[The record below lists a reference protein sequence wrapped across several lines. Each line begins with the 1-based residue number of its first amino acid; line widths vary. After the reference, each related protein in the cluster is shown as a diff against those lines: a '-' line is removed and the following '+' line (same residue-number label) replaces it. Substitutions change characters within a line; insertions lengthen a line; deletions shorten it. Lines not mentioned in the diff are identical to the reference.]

1 MRRWLRRTQCRDGA
15 LPISRC
21 PGRANAASG
30 DAAGRVFTRPIL
42 MTRKFIIVLAITS
55 LFTALVV
62 GFSWFYLSQLLR
74 QRLVWADETA
84 SQITNSLEY
93 AASKAVPDLTSTR
106 VDTNNP
112 KAMRA
117 AITNYL
123 QTDPNLNDQLEAL
136 VGNSR
141 IIYDAAITDP
151 NGVAILDTNPALNAK
166 PVPQRPSL
174 AVLRDAGFRRQ
185 LRLLYSPGTV
195 YDVSIGLQLDGH
207 EFGGVRVGVS
217 TVFLRNELT
226 PKLQQAA
233 FFSVVA
239 IFCSLVLA
247 AVVSNFALGPL
258 KAISRNLD
266 SASAGDLLPDEET
279 SAGDEVGL
287 VSLKIA
293 HLGRQI
299 RDTNEIFSAL
309 KDNVEQVMTKLQDG
323 LMLFT
328 RDSRVVLVS
337 ASAEKFLG
345 RPRREILGRTVED
358 IFSDGTVL
366 GAVVLPAFQKQ
377 RPLAQY
383 EFEAVDGRRVQVSLD
398 FIQEKGTP
406 IGALLTMRD
415 AESVRRIEDE
425 IEISRRLSASG
436 RLTRGVAHEVKNPIN
451 AIVLHLQL
459 LQNKLQQDDP
469 ETRRHMDIIGN
480 EIHRLDRVVQI
491 LVDFTR
497 PRDLRLEDV
506 DLRKILEDVS
516 MLAAP
521 DAARRAVHIVLEL
534 PNQELLNPELLSPE
548 LLSPELSN
556 PELPNPDL
564 PNDDHALIVRVDS
577 DLMKQAIL
585 NLVLN
590 GVQSMKEGTLTLTA
604 RRDDEMIL
612 AEVRDQGCGIPPEAQ
627 EKIFELYYTTKGDEG
642 GSGIG
647 LAQTYQIMQWHYGSV
662 EFDSI
667 VGAGTTFRL
676 RLPAAAA
683 KPDRR
688 ADAELTA

>member
-1 MRRWLRRTQCRDGA
+1 M
-15 LPISRC
+15 S
-21 PGRANAASG
+21 
-30 DAAGRVFTRPIL
+30 
-42 MTRKFIIVLAITS
+42 RKFIIVFAITT

-62 GFSWFYLSQLLR
+62 GFSWLYLSQLLR
-74 QRLVWADETA
+74 QRLLWADETA
-84 SQITNSLEY
+84 SQLNSSLEY
-93 AASKAVPDLTSTR
+93 SASKAVPDLTSTR
-106 VDTNNP
+106 INTSNP
-112 KAMRA
+112 KAMRTA
-117 AITNYL
+117 VTKYV
-123 QTDPNLNDQLEAL
+123 QTDVGLNDQLEAL

-141 IIYDAAITDP
+141 IVYDAAVVDP
-151 NGVAILDTNPALNAK
+151 SGVAILDTNPAMNGK
-166 PVPQRPSL
+166 PVPIRPRL
-174 AVLRDAGFRRQ
+174 ADLRDASFRRQ
-185 LRLLYSPGTV
+185 LRLLYGPATV
-195 YDVSIGLQLDGH
+195 YDASIGLELDKQI
-207 EFGGVRVGVS
+207 FGSVHVGVS
-217 TVFLRNELT
+217 TVFLSNELT
-226 PKLQQAA
+226 PRLQQAA
-233 FFSVVA
+233 FFCVVA
-239 IFCSLVLA
+239 IFCSLVLG
-247 AVVSNFALGPL
+247 AVVSNVALGPL
-258 KAISRNLD
+258 KVISRNLD
-266 SASAGDLLPDEET
+266 SASAGDLLPAEQSGSE
-279 SAGDEVGL
+279 DEVGL

-299 RDTNEIFSAL
+299 HDTNQIFSAL

-345 RPRREILGRTVED
+345 RPRREILGRTAQE

-366 GAVVLPAFQKQ
+366 GAVVLPAFQKH
-377 RPLAQY
+377 RPLVQY
-383 EFEAVDGRRVQVSLD
+383 EFDAVDGRRVQVSLD
-398 FIQEKGTP
+398 FIQEKGTS

-415 AESVRRIEDE
+415 AESVRRIENE

-469 ETRRHMDIIGN
+469 ETRRHMDVIGS

-497 PRDLRLEDV
+497 PRDLRLEEA
-506 DLRKILEDVS
+506 DLRDILENVAE
-516 MLAAP
+516 LAAP
-521 DAARRAVHIVLEL
+521 DVARHGIRLVQEF
-534 PNQELLNPELLSPE
+534 PNKE
-548 LLSPELSN
+548 
-556 PELPNPDL
+556 D
-564 PNDDHALIVRVDS
+564 ALIVRVDS

-590 GVQSMKEGTLTLTA
+590 GVQAMADGGTLTLKA
-604 RRDDEMIL
+604 CREGDMIL
-612 AEVRDQGCGIPPEAQ
+612 AEVLDQGCGIPPEAQ
-627 EKIFELYYTTKGDEG
+627 EKIFELYFTTKGDKG

-676 RLPAAAA
+676 RLPSAEA
-683 KPDRR
+683 KPERR
-688 ADAELTA
+688 ANEEITA

>member
-1 MRRWLRRTQCRDGA
+1 
-15 LPISRC
+15 
-21 PGRANAASG
+21 
-30 DAAGRVFTRPIL
+30 
-42 MTRKFIIVLAITS
+42 MTRKFIIVFVITT
-55 LFTALVV
+55 LFTTLVV
-62 GFSWFYLSQLLR
+62 GFSWVYLSQLLR
-74 QRLVWADETA
+74 QRLLWADETA
-84 SQITNSLEY
+84 SQLTNQLEY

-112 KAMRA
+112 KALRA

-123 QTDPNLNDQLEAL
+123 HADTNLNDMLESV

-141 IIYDAAITDP
+141 IIYDAAIIDP
-151 NGVAILDTNPALNAK
+151 SGVAILDTNPALNGK
-166 PVPQRPSL
+166 PVPERPRL
-174 AVLRDAGFRRQ
+174 TALRDAGFRRQ
-185 LRLLYSPGTV
+185 LRMLYGPATV
-195 YDVSIGLQLDGH
+195 YDVSIGLELDGQA
-207 EFGGVRVGVS
+207 FGSVHVGVS

-239 IFCSLVLA
+239 IFCSLVLS
-247 AVVSNFALGPL
+247 AVVSNVALGPL
-258 KAISRNLD
+258 KAIARNLD
-266 SASAGDLLPDEET
+266 TASAGDLLPDEDT

-299 RDTNEIFSAL
+299 RDTNQIFSAL

-345 RPRREILGRTVED
+345 RPRREILGRTAEE

-377 RPLAQY
+377 RQLVQY
-383 EFEAVDGRRVQVSLD
+383 EFDAADGHRVQVSLD

-436 RLTRGVAHEVKNPIN
+436 RMTRGVAHEVKNPIN

-469 ETRRHMDIIGN
+469 DTRRHMDIIGN

-506 DLRKILEDVS
+506 DLRDILESVS
-516 MLAAP
+516 VLAAP
-521 DAARRAVHIVLEL
+521 DASRHRVRVLLEL
-534 PNQELLNPELLSPE
+534 SK
-548 LLSPELSN
+548 
-556 PELPNPDL
+556 
-564 PNDDHALIVRVDS
+564 DDDVLMVRVDS

-590 GVQSMKEGTLTLTA
+590 GVQSMTAGGTLTLKA

-612 AEVRDQGCGIPPEAQ
+612 AEVQDQGCGIPPEAQ
-627 EKIFELYYTTKGDEG
+627 EKIFELYFTTKGDKG

-676 RLPAAAA
+676 RLPAVVA
-683 KPDRR
+683 KPNHQ
-688 ADAELTA
+688 AEMTV

>member
-1 MRRWLRRTQCRDGA
+1 
-15 LPISRC
+15 
-21 PGRANAASG
+21 
-30 DAAGRVFTRPIL
+30 
-42 MTRKFIIVLAITS
+42 MTRKFIIVFVITT
-55 LFTALVV
+55 LFTTLVV
-62 GFSWFYLSQLLR
+62 GFSWVYLSQLLR
-74 QRLVWADETA
+74 QRLLWADETA
-84 SQITNSLEY
+84 SQLTNQLEY

-112 KAMRA
+112 KALRA

-123 QTDPNLNDQLEAL
+123 HADTNLNDMLESV

-141 IIYDAAITDP
+141 IIYDAAIIDP
-151 NGVAILDTNPALNAK
+151 SGVAILDTNPALNGK
-166 PVPQRPSL
+166 PVPERPRL
-174 AVLRDAGFRRQ
+174 TALRDAGFRRQ
-185 LRLLYSPGTV
+185 LRMLYGPATV
-195 YDVSIGLQLDGH
+195 YDVSIGLELDGQA
-207 EFGGVRVGVS
+207 FGRLPVGVS
-217 TVFLRNELT
+217 TVFLRNELK

-239 IFCSLVLA
+239 IFCSLVLS
-247 AVVSNFALGPL
+247 AVVSNVALGPL
-258 KAISRNLD
+258 KAIARNLD
-266 SASAGDLLPDEET
+266 TASAGDLLPDEDT

-299 RDTNEIFSAL
+299 RDTNQIFSAL

-345 RPRREILGRTVED
+345 RPRREILGRSAEE

-377 RPLAQY
+377 RQLVQY
-383 EFEAVDGRRVQVSLD
+383 EFDAADGHRVQVSLD

-436 RLTRGVAHEVKNPIN
+436 RMTRGVAHEVKNPIN

-469 ETRRHMDIIGN
+469 DTRRHMDIIGN

-506 DLRKILEDVS
+506 DLRDILESVS
-516 MLAAP
+516 VLAAP
-521 DAARRAVHIVLEL
+521 DAARHRVRVVLEL
-534 PNQELLNPELLSPE
+534 SK
-548 LLSPELSN
+548 
-556 PELPNPDL
+556 
-564 PNDDHALIVRVDS
+564 DDDVLMVRVDS

-590 GVQSMKEGTLTLTA
+590 GVQSMTAGGTLTLKA

-612 AEVRDQGCGIPPEAQ
+612 AEVQDQGCGIPPEAQ
-627 EKIFELYYTTKGDEG
+627 EKIFELYFTTKGDKG

-676 RLPAAAA
+676 RLPAVVA
-683 KPDRR
+683 KPKHQ
-688 ADAELTA
+688 AQMTV

>member
-1 MRRWLRRTQCRDGA
+1 
-15 LPISRC
+15 
-21 PGRANAASG
+21 
-30 DAAGRVFTRPIL
+30 
-42 MTRKFIIVLAITS
+42 MTRKFIIVFAITT

-62 GFSWFYLSQLLR
+62 GFSWIYLSQLLR
-74 QRLVWADETA
+74 QRLLWADETA
-84 SQITNSLEY
+84 SQLTHQLEY
-93 AASKAVPDLTSTR
+93 AASKAVPDLTSTK

-112 KAMRA
+112 KAMRI
-117 AITNYL
+117 AISSYL
-123 QTDPNLNDQLEAL
+123 QTDPNLNDMLESV

-141 IIYDAAITDP
+141 IIYDAAILDS
-151 NGVAILDTNPALNAK
+151 NGMAILDTNPALNGK
-166 PVPQRPSL
+166 PLPQHPLFSQ
-174 AVLRDAGFRRQ
+174 LRDADFRHQ
-185 LRLLYSPGTV
+185 LRMIYGPSGV
-195 YDVSIGLQLDGH
+195 YDDSIVLELDGQA
-207 EFGGVRVGVS
+207 FGSVRVGVS

-233 FFSVVA
+233 FFSLLT

-266 SASAGDLLPDEET
+266 TASAGDPLPDEET
-279 SAGDEVGL
+279 SRDDEVGL

-323 LMLFT
+323 IMLFT

-345 RPRREILGRTVED
+345 RPRREILGHTAAE

-377 RPLAQY
+377 RPLVLY
-383 EFEAVDGRRVQVSLD
+383 EFDAADGRRVQVSLD
-398 FIQEKGTP
+398 FIQEKGTQ

-459 LQNKLQQDDP
+459 LQNKLQQEDP

-497 PRDLRLEDV
+497 PRDLRLEEV
-506 DLRKILEDVS
+506 DLRKILESVS
-516 MLAAP
+516 VLAAP
-521 DAARRAVHIVLEL
+521 DAARHGVRVFVEPPNRESAAGGDDVLM
-534 PNQELLNPELLSPE
+534 
-548 LLSPELSN
+548 
-556 PELPNPDL
+556 
-564 PNDDHALIVRVDS
+564 VRVDS

-585 NLVLN
+585 NLVIN
-590 GVQSMKEGTLTLTA
+590 GVQSMTTGGTLTLKA
-604 RRDDEMIL
+604 RRENEMVV
-612 AEVRDQGCGIPPEAQ
+612 AEVLDQGCGIPPEAQ
-627 EKIFELYYTTKGDEG
+627 EKIFELYYTTKSDKG

-676 RLPAAAA
+676 RLPAAIT
-683 KPDRR
+683 KPERR
-688 ADAELTA
+688 LDEEMSA

>member
-1 MRRWLRRTQCRDGA
+1 
-15 LPISRC
+15 
-21 PGRANAASG
+21 
-30 DAAGRVFTRPIL
+30 
-42 MTRKFIIVLAITS
+42 MTRKFIIVFVITT

-62 GFSWFYLSQLLR
+62 GFSWIYLSQLLR
-74 QRLVWADETA
+74 QRLLWADETA
-84 SQITNSLEY
+84 SQLTNQLEY

-112 KAMRA
+112 KALRA
-117 AITNYL
+117 AITNFL
-123 QTDPNLNDQLEAL
+123 RADTNLNDMLEAV

-141 IIYDAAITDP
+141 IIYDAAIIDP
-151 NGVAILDTNPALNAK
+151 NGVAILDTNPALNGK
-166 PVPQRPSL
+166 PVPERPRLSM
-174 AVLRDAGFRRQ
+174 LRDAGFRRQ
-185 LRLLYSPGTV
+185 LRMLYGPATV
-195 YDVSIGLQLDGH
+195 YDVSIGLELDGQ
-207 EFGGVRVGVS
+207 EFGSVRVGVS

-247 AVVSNFALGPL
+247 AVVSNVALGPL
-258 KAISRNLD
+258 KAIARNLD
-266 SASAGDLLPDEET
+266 TASAGDLLPDEET

-299 RDTNEIFSAL
+299 RDTNQIFSAL

-328 RDSRVVLVS
+328 RDSQVVLVS

-345 RPRREILGRTVED
+345 RPRREILGRTAEE

-366 GAVVLPAFQKQ
+366 GAVVLPAFQQQ
-377 RPLAQY
+377 RQLVQY
-383 EFEAVDGRRVQVSLD
+383 EFDAADGRRVQVSLD
-398 FIQEKGTP
+398 FIQEKGTS

-436 RLTRGVAHEVKNPIN
+436 RMTRGVAHEVKNPIN

-469 ETRRHMDIIGN
+469 DTSRHMDIIGN

-506 DLRKILEDVS
+506 DFRSLLESVS
-516 MLAAP
+516 VLAAP
-521 DAARRAVHIVLEL
+521 DASRHGVRVVLEL
-534 PNQELLNPELLSPE
+534 PNHEA
-548 LLSPELSN
+548 
-556 PELPNPDL
+556 PNKKA
-564 PNDDHALIVRVDS
+564 PNEDDALMVRVDS

-590 GVQSMKEGTLTLTA
+590 GVQSMTAGGTLTLKA

-612 AEVRDQGCGIPPEAQ
+612 AEVQDQGCGIPPDAQ
-627 EKIFELYYTTKGDEG
+627 EKIFELYFTTKGDKG

-676 RLPAAAA
+676 RLPAVVV
-683 KPDRR
+683 KPDRH
-688 ADAELTA
+688 AEMTA

>member
-1 MRRWLRRTQCRDGA
+1 
-15 LPISRC
+15 
-21 PGRANAASG
+21 
-30 DAAGRVFTRPIL
+30 
-42 MTRKFIIVLAITS
+42 MTRKFIIVFAITT
-55 LFTALVV
+55 LFTALVA
-62 GFSWFYLSQLLR
+62 GFSWFYLSQLLH

-84 SQITNSLEY
+84 SQLTNQLEL

-112 KAMRA
+112 KAMRT
-117 AITNYL
+117 AISTYL
-123 QTDPNLNDQLEAL
+123 QNDTNLNNMLES
-136 VGNSR
+136 VWGNSR
-141 IIYDAAITDP
+141 IIFDAAIVDP
-151 NGVAILDTNPALNAK
+151 NGVAILDTNPARNGN
-166 PVPQRPSL
+166 PVPERPSL

-185 LRLLYSPGTV
+185 LRLLYGPGKV
-195 YDVSIGLQLDGH
+195 YDVSIGLELDGQA
-207 EFGGVRVGVS
+207 FGGVRVGVS

-233 FFSVVA
+233 FFSVVS
-239 IFCSLVLA
+239 IFCSLVLG
-247 AVVSNFALGPL
+247 AVVSNVALGPL
-258 KAISRNLD
+258 KTIARNLD
-266 SASAGDLLPDEET
+266 SASAGDVLPDEET

-328 RDSRVVLVS
+328 RDTRVVLVS

-345 RPRREILGRTVED
+345 RPRREILGRTAEE

-377 RPLAQY
+377 RPLVQY
-383 EFEAVDGRRVQVSLD
+383 EFEAADGRRVQVSLD

-469 ETRRHMDIIGN
+469 DTRRHMDIIGS

-497 PRDLRLEDV
+497 PRDLRLEEV
-506 DLRKILEDVS
+506 DLRKLLEDVS
-516 MLAAP
+516 VLAAP
-521 DAARRAVHIVLEL
+521 DAARHGVHIA
-534 PNQELLNPELLSPE
+534 QEV
-548 LLSPELSN
+548 
-556 PELPNPDL
+556 
-564 PNDDHALIVRVDS
+564 PNDDDALLVRVDV

-590 GVQSMKEGTLTLTA
+590 GVQSMTAGGTLTLKA

-612 AEVRDQGCGIPPEAQ
+612 AEVLDQGCGIPPEAQ
-627 EKIFELYYTTKGDEG
+627 EKIFELYYTTKSDKG

-676 RLPAAAA
+676 RLPTAAV

-688 ADAELTA
+688 EGEKATA

>member
-1 MRRWLRRTQCRDGA
+1 
-15 LPISRC
+15 
-21 PGRANAASG
+21 
-30 DAAGRVFTRPIL
+30 
-42 MTRKFIIVLAITS
+42 MTRKFIIVLAITT

-62 GFSWFYLSQLLR
+62 GFSWIYLSQLLR
-74 QRLVWADETA
+74 QRLLWADETA
-84 SQITNSLEY
+84 FQLGNQLEY

-106 VDTNNP
+106 VDTENP

-117 AITNYL
+117 AIASYL
-123 QTDPNLNDQLEAL
+123 QSDTNLNDMLESV

-141 IIYDAAITDP
+141 IVYDAAIIDP
-151 NGVAILDTNPALNAK
+151 DGVAILDTNPALNGQ
-166 PVPQRPSL
+166 PVPKRAPL
-174 AVLRDAGFRRQ
+174 AVLRDATFRRQ
-185 LRLLYSPGTV
+185 LRMIYAPGSV
-195 YDVSIGLQLDGH
+195 YDASIGLELDRQA
-207 EFGGVRVGVS
+207 FGTVRVGVS

-233 FFSVVA
+233 FFSLLA
-239 IFCSLVLA
+239 IVCSLLLG
-247 AVVSNFALGPL
+247 AVVSNVALGPI

-266 SASAGDLLPDEET
+266 TASAGDPLPPEEFG
-279 SAGDEVGL
+279 SEDEVDL

-299 RDTNEIFSAL
+299 RDTNQIFTAL

-328 RDSRVVLVS
+328 RDTRVVLVS

-345 RPRREILGRTVED
+345 RPRREILGRTAED
-358 IFSDGTVL
+358 IFSDGTSL
-366 GAVVLPAFQKQ
+366 GAVVLPAFQKRQ
-377 RPLAQY
+377 PLAQY
-383 EFEAVDGRRVQVSLD
+383 EFDAADGRRVQVSLD

-425 IEISRRLSASG
+425 IEMSRRLSASG

-459 LQNKLQQDDP
+459 LQNKMKQDDP
-469 ETRRHMDIIGN
+469 DTLRHMDIIGS

-506 DLRKILEDVS
+506 DLRKILESVS
-516 MLAAP
+516 ALAAP
-521 DAARRAVHIVLEL
+521 DAARHNVRLVLEL
-534 PNQELLNPELLSPE
+534 PNRDEQNDA
-548 LLSPELSN
+548 
-556 PELPNPDL
+556 LPNGQD
-564 PNDDHALIVRVDS
+564 ALLVRVDP
-577 DLMKQAIL
+577 DLMKQAL
-585 NLVLN
+585 MNLVLN
-590 GVQSMKEGTLTLTA
+590 GVQSMTEGGTLTLKA
-604 RRDDEMIL
+604 RRDADMIL
-612 AEVRDQGCGIPPEAQ
+612 AEVMDQGCGIPPAAQ
-627 EKIFELYYTTKGDEG
+627 EKIFELYFTTKGDKG

-683 KPDRR
+683 NPDRR
-688 ADAELTA
+688 TDAEMTV

>member
-1 MRRWLRRTQCRDGA
+1 MTRWQRSRLPKAFLR
-15 LPISRC
+15 P
-21 PGRANAASG
+21 
-30 DAAGRVFTRPIL
+30 DARNPCLA

-74 QRLVWADETA
+74 QRLQWTDETA
-84 SQITNSLEY
+84 SQLTNSLEY
-93 AASKAVPDLTSTR
+93 TASKAVPDLTSTR
-106 VDTNNP
+106 VDTQNP

-117 AITNYL
+117 AITSFL
-123 QTDPNLNDQLEAL
+123 QTDANLNDMLESV
-136 VGNSR
+136 VGTSH
-141 IIYDAAITDP
+141 IIYDAAIIDP
-151 NGVAILDTNPALNAK
+151 NGLAILDTNPALNGQ
-166 PVPQRPSL
+166 PIPERPSL

-185 LRLLYSPGTV
+185 LRLLYAPGAV
-195 YDVSIGLQLDGH
+195 YDVSEKMELDGLA
-207 EFGGVRVGVS
+207 FGSVRVGVN

-226 PKLQQAA
+226 PKLQQAV

-239 IFCSLVLA
+239 IFCSLVLS
-247 AVVSNFALGPL
+247 AVVSNVALGPL
-258 KAISRNLD
+258 KAIARNLD
-266 SASAGDLLPDEET
+266 SASAGDVLPDEET

-345 RPRREILGRTVED
+345 RPRREILGRTAAE

-377 RPLAQY
+377 RPLVQY
-383 EFEAVDGRRVQVSLD
+383 EFDASDGRRVQVSLD

-459 LQNKLQQDDP
+459 LQNKLLQDDP

-497 PRDLRLEDV
+497 PRDLRLEEA
-506 DLRKILEDVS
+506 DLRKLLEDVS
-516 MLAAP
+516 LLAAP
-521 DAARRAVHIVLEL
+521 DAARHGVRVVQEL
-534 PNQELLNPELLSPE
+534 PDDEA
-548 LLSPELSN
+548 
-556 PELPNPDL
+556 LP
-564 PNDDHALIVRVDS
+564 VRVDA

-590 GVQSMKEGTLTLTA
+590 GVQSMAAGGTLTLTA

-612 AEVRDQGCGIPPEAQ
+612 AEVRDQGCGIPSEAQ
-627 EKIFELYYTTKGDEG
+627 EKIFELYYTTKGDKG

-662 EFDSI
+662 EFDST
-667 VGAGTTFRL
+667 VGEGTTFRL
-676 RLPAAAA
+676 RLPAASA
-683 KPDRR
+683 KPDQR
-688 ADAELTA
+688 ADEKMIV

>member
-1 MRRWLRRTQCRDGA
+1 
-15 LPISRC
+15 
-21 PGRANAASG
+21 
-30 DAAGRVFTRPIL
+30 
-42 MTRKFIIVLAITS
+42 MTRKFIIVFVITT

-62 GFSWFYLSQLLR
+62 GFSWIYLSQLLR
-74 QRLVWADETA
+74 QRLLWADETA
-84 SQITNSLEY
+84 SQLSNQLEY

-112 KAMRA
+112 KALRA

-123 QTDPNLNDQLEAL
+123 HADTNLNDMLESV

-141 IIYDAAITDP
+141 IIYDAAIIDP
-151 NGVAILDTNPALNAK
+151 SGVAILDTNPALNGK
-166 PVPQRPSL
+166 PVPERPRLS
-174 AVLRDAGFRRQ
+174 VLRDAGFRRQ
-185 LRLLYSPGTV
+185 LRMLYGPATV
-195 YDVSIGLQLDGH
+195 YDVSIGLELDGQ
-207 EFGGVRVGVS
+207 EFGSVRVGVS

-239 IFCSLVLA
+239 IFCSLVLS
-247 AVVSNFALGPL
+247 AVVSNVALGPL
-258 KAISRNLD
+258 KAIARNLD
-266 SASAGDLLPDEET
+266 TASAGDLLPDEET
-279 SAGDEVGL
+279 NAGDEVGL

-299 RDTNEIFSAL
+299 RDTNQIFSAL

-328 RDSRVVLVS
+328 RDSQVVLVS

-345 RPRREILGRTVED
+345 RPRREILGRTAEE

-377 RPLAQY
+377 RPLVQY
-383 EFEAVDGRRVQVSLD
+383 EFDAADGRRVQVSLD

-436 RLTRGVAHEVKNPIN
+436 RMTRGVAHEVKNPIN

-469 ETRRHMDIIGN
+469 DTRRHMDIIGN

-506 DLRKILEDVS
+506 DLRDILESASV
-516 MLAAP
+516 LAAP
-521 DAARRAVHIVLEL
+521 DAARHRVRVVLEL
-534 PNQELLNPELLSPE
+534 PKG
-548 LLSPELSN
+548 
-556 PELPNPDL
+556 
-564 PNDDHALIVRVDS
+564 DDALMVRVDS

-590 GVQSMKEGTLTLTA
+590 GVQSMTAGGTLTLKA
-604 RRDDEMIL
+604 RRDDEVIL
-612 AEVRDQGCGIPPEAQ
+612 AEVQDQGCGIPPEAQ
-627 EKIFELYYTTKGDEG
+627 EKIFELYFTTKGDKG

-676 RLPAAAA
+676 RLPAAVA
-683 KPDRR
+683 KPDRQ
-688 ADAELTA
+688 AEMTA

>member
-1 MRRWLRRTQCRDGA
+1 
-15 LPISRC
+15 
-21 PGRANAASG
+21 
-30 DAAGRVFTRPIL
+30 
-42 MTRKFIIVLAITS
+42 MTRKFIIVFVITT

-62 GFSWFYLSQLLR
+62 GFSWIYLSQLLR
-74 QRLVWADETA
+74 QRLLWADETA
-84 SQITNSLEY
+84 SQLTNQLEY
-93 AASKAVPDLTSTR
+93 AASKAVPDFTSTR

-112 KAMRA
+112 KAMRT

-123 QTDPNLNDQLEAL
+123 QRDTNLNDMLEAV

-141 IIYDAAITDP
+141 IIYDAAIIDP
-151 NGVAILDTNPALNAK
+151 NGVAILDTNPALNGK

-185 LRLLYSPGTV
+185 LRLLYGPGTV
-195 YDVSIGLQLDGH
+195 YDVSIGLELDGQA
-207 EFGGVRVGVS
+207 FGSVRVGVS

-247 AVVSNFALGPL
+247 AVVSNVALGPL
-258 KAISRNLD
+258 KTIARDLD
-266 SASAGDLLPDEET
+266 SASAGDLLPAEE
-279 SAGDEVGL
+279 SGSEDEVGL

-299 RDTNEIFSAL
+299 RDTNQIFSAL

-328 RDSRVVLVS
+328 RDTRVVLVS

-345 RPRREILGRTVED
+345 RPRREILGHSAEE
-358 IFSDGTVL
+358 IFSDGSVL

-377 RPLAQY
+377 RPLVQY
-383 EFEAVDGRRVQVSLD
+383 EFDAADGRRVQVSLD
-398 FIQEKGTP
+398 FIQEKGTS

-415 AESVRRIEDE
+415 AESVRRIEHE

-469 ETRRHMDIIGN
+469 DTRRHMDIIGN

-497 PRDLRLEDV
+497 PRDLRLEEV
-506 DLRKILEDVS
+506 DLRKILESVS
-516 MLAAP
+516 VLAAP
-521 DAARRAVHIVLEL
+521 DAARHGVRVVQA
-534 PNQELLNPELLSPE
+534 LLNE
-548 LLSPELSN
+548 
-556 PELPNPDL
+556 
-564 PNDDHALIVRVDS
+564 DDALMVRVDA
-577 DLMKQAIL
+577 DLMKQAVL

-590 GVQSMKEGTLTLTA
+590 GVQSMAEGGTLTLKA
-604 RRDDEMIL
+604 HRDGEMIL
-612 AEVRDQGCGIPPEAQ
+612 AEVMDQGSGIPPEAQ
-627 EKIFELYYTTKGDEG
+627 EKIFELYFTTKSDQG

-676 RLPAAAA
+676 QLPAAAA
-683 KPDRR
+683 KPRR
-688 ADAELTA
+688 REEIPA

>member
-1 MRRWLRRTQCRDGA
+1 M
-15 LPISRC
+15 S
-21 PGRANAASG
+21 
-30 DAAGRVFTRPIL
+30 
-42 MTRKFIIVLAITS
+42 RKFIIVFVITT

-62 GFSWFYLSQLLR
+62 AFSWIYLSQLLR
-74 QRLVWADETA
+74 QRLLWADETA
-84 SQITNSLEY
+84 SQLTNQLEY

-112 KAMRA
+112 KAMRT

-123 QTDPNLNDQLEAL
+123 QTDTNLNDMLESV

-141 IIYDAAITDP
+141 IIYDAAVTDP
-151 NGVAILDTNPALNAK
+151 NGVAILDTNPILNGK
-166 PVPQRPSL
+166 LVPERPRL
-174 AVLRDAGFRRQ
+174 AVLRDAGFRHQ
-185 LRLLYSPGTV
+185 LRMLYGSGTV
-195 YDVSIGLQLDGH
+195 YDVSIGLELDRH
-207 EFGGVRVGVS
+207 AFGGVRVGVS

-226 PKLQQAA
+226 PRLQQAA

-247 AVVSNFALGPL
+247 AVVSNVALGPL

-266 SASAGDLLPDEET
+266 SASAGNPLPAEE
-279 SAGDEVGL
+279 SDADDEVGL

-299 RDTNEIFSAL
+299 HDTNQIFSAL

-345 RPRREILGRTVED
+345 RPRREILGRTAQE

-377 RPLAQY
+377 RPLVQY
-383 EFEAVDGRRVQVSLD
+383 EFDAADGRRVQVSLD

-415 AESVRRIEDE
+415 AESVRRIENE

-459 LQNKLQQDDP
+459 LQNKLQQNDP
-469 ETRRHMDIIGN
+469 ETRRHMDIIGS

-497 PRDLRLEDV
+497 PRDLRVEEV
-506 DLRKILEDVS
+506 DLRKILENIVA
-516 MLAAP
+516 LAAP
-521 DAARRAVHIVLEL
+521 DAARHGVRIVQEL
-534 PNQELLNPELLSPE
+534 PHDEDDDPLL
-548 LLSPELSN
+548 
-556 PELPNPDL
+556 
-564 PNDDHALIVRVDS
+564 VRVDS
-577 DLMKQAIL
+577 DLMNQAIL

-590 GVQSMKEGTLTLTA
+590 GVQAMSAGGTLTLKA
-604 RRDDEMIL
+604 RREGEMII
-612 AEVRDQGCGIPPEAQ
+612 AEVLDQGCGIPPEAQ
-627 EKIFELYYTTKGDEG
+627 EKIFELYFTTKGDKG

-647 LAQTYQIMQWHYGSV
+647 LAQTYQIMQWHYGTV

-676 RLPAAAA
+676 RVPAVSA
-683 KPDRR
+683 KAENRK
-688 ADAELTA
+688 DAEIPA

>member
-1 MRRWLRRTQCRDGA
+1 
-15 LPISRC
+15 
-21 PGRANAASG
+21 
-30 DAAGRVFTRPIL
+30 
-42 MTRKFIIVLAITS
+42 MTRKFIIVLVITT

-62 GFSWFYLSQLLR
+62 GFSWIYLSQLLR
-74 QRLVWADETA
+74 QRLLWADETA
-84 SQITNSLEY
+84 SQLTNQLEY

-106 VDTNNP
+106 VDTENP

-123 QTDPNLNDQLEAL
+123 QTDTNLNDMLESV

-141 IIYDAAITDP
+141 IIYDAAIIDP
-151 NGVAILDTNPALNAK
+151 NGMAILDTNPALNGK
-166 PVPQRPSL
+166 PVPDRAPLS
-174 AVLRDAGFRRQ
+174 VLRDASFRRQ
-185 LRLLYSPGTV
+185 LRMLYSLSTV
-195 YDVSIGLQLDGH
+195 YDASIGLELDGQA
-207 EFGGVRVGVS
+207 FGGVRVGVS

-233 FFSVVA
+233 FFSVLA

-247 AVVSNFALGPL
+247 AVVSNVALGPL

-266 SASAGDLLPDEET
+266 SASAGDLLPAEET
-279 SAGDEVGL
+279 STNDEVGL

-299 RDTNEIFSAL
+299 HDTNQIFSAL

-328 RDSRVVLVS
+328 RDTRVVLVS

-345 RPRREILGRTVED
+345 RPRREILGRTTEE

-377 RPLAQY
+377 RPLVQY
-383 EFEAVDGRRVQVSLD
+383 EFDAADGRRVQVSLD

-436 RLTRGVAHEVKNPIN
+436 RMTRGVAHEVKNPIN

-506 DLRKILEDVS
+506 DLRKILESVS
-516 MLAAP
+516 VLAAP
-521 DAARRAVHIVLEL
+521 DAARHGVRVVLEL
-534 PNQELLNPELLSPE
+534 PDQEV
-548 LLSPELSN
+548 
-556 PELPNPDL
+556 PDQ
-564 PNDDHALIVRVDS
+564 DDALMVRVDS

-590 GVQSMKEGTLTLTA
+590 GVQSMTAGGTLTLKA
-604 RRDDEMIL
+604 HRDNEMIL
-612 AEVRDQGCGIPPEAQ
+612 AEVMDQGCGIPPEAQ
-627 EKIFELYYTTKGDEG
+627 EKIFELYYTTKSDKG

-676 RLPAAAA
+676 RLPAAILN
-683 KPDRR
+683 PDRR
-688 ADAELTA
+688 EEIKA

>member
-1 MRRWLRRTQCRDGA
+1 M
-15 LPISRC
+15 S
-21 PGRANAASG
+21 
-30 DAAGRVFTRPIL
+30 
-42 MTRKFIIVLAITS
+42 RKFIIVFVITT

-74 QRLVWADETA
+74 QRLQWADETA
-84 SQITNSLEY
+84 SQLTNQLEY
-93 AASKAVPDLTSTR
+93 AASKAVPDLTSTH
-106 VDTNNP
+106 VDTENP
-112 KAMRA
+112 KAMRL
-117 AITNYL
+117 AISTYL
-123 QTDPNLNDQLEAL
+123 QTDTNLNDMLESV

-141 IIYDAAITDP
+141 IIYDAAILDP
-151 NGVAILDTNPALNAK
+151 SGVAILDTNPALNGK
-166 PVPQRPSL
+166 PLPPRPPLSAL
-174 AVLRDAGFRRQ
+174 HDARFRRQ
-185 LRLLYSPGTV
+185 LRMIYGPSTV
-195 YDVSIGLQLDGH
+195 YDASIGLELDGH
-207 EFGGVRVGVS
+207 TFGSVRVGVS

-233 FFSVVA
+233 FLSVVA
-239 IFCSLVLA
+239 VFCSLVLA
-247 AVVSNFALGPL
+247 AVVSNVALGPL
-258 KAISRNLD
+258 KAIARDLD
-266 SASAGDLLPDEET
+266 SASAGDPLPDEET
-279 SAGDEVGL
+279 SRDDEVGL

-293 HLGRQI
+293 HLGRRI

-309 KDNVEQVMTKLQDG
+309 KDNVEQVMTKMQDG

-328 RDSRVVLVS
+328 RDKRVVLVS

-345 RPRREILGRTVED
+345 RPRREILGRTAEE
-358 IFSDGTVL
+358 IFSDGSVL
-366 GAVVLPAFQKQ
+366 GAVVLPSFQKQ
-377 RPLAQY
+377 RPLVQY
-383 EFEAVDGRRVQVSLD
+383 EFEAVDGHRVQVSLD

-415 AESVRRIEDE
+415 AESARRIENE

-451 AIVLHLQL
+451 AIGIHLQL
-459 LQNKLQQDDP
+459 LQNKLRQEDP
-469 ETRRHMDIIGN
+469 ETRRHMDVIGN

-506 DLRKILEDVS
+506 DLRMILESVAV
-516 MLAAP
+516 LAAP
-521 DAARRAVHIVLEL
+521 DAARHGVHIALEL
-534 PNQELLNPELLSPE
+534 PS
-548 LLSPELSN
+548 
-556 PELPNPDL
+556 
-564 PNDDHALIVRVDS
+564 DDGEIVLAPSLAAHGTHLVDPLIVRVDS
-577 DLMKQAIL
+577 DLIKQAIL

-590 GVQSMKEGTLTLTA
+590 GVQAMTEGGTLTLKA

-612 AEVRDQGCGIPPEAQ
+612 AEVLDQGCGIPPEAQ
-627 EKIFELYYTTKGDEG
+627 EKIFELYYTTKSEEG

-676 RLPAAAA
+676 RLPAAPA
-683 KPDRR
+683 KPDRKQ
-688 ADAELTA
+688 DQEITA

>member
-1 MRRWLRRTQCRDGA
+1 M
-15 LPISRC
+15 S
-21 PGRANAASG
+21 
-30 DAAGRVFTRPIL
+30 
-42 MTRKFIIVLAITS
+42 RKFIIVLVITT

-62 GFSWFYLSQLLR
+62 CFSWIYLSQLLR
-74 QRLVWADETA
+74 QRLLWADETA
-84 SQITNSLEY
+84 SQLTNQMEY

-117 AITNYL
+117 AVTKFL
-123 QTDPNLNDQLEAL
+123 QTDANLNDMLESV

-141 IIYDAAITDP
+141 IVYDAAIIDP
-151 NGVAILDTNPALNAK
+151 NGVAILDTNPALNGK
-166 PVPQRPSL
+166 PVPERPRL
-174 AVLRDAGFRRQ
+174 GVLRDASFRRQ
-185 LRLLYSPGTV
+185 LRLLYAPSTV
-195 YDVSIGLQLDGH
+195 YDVSIGLELDGQA
-207 EFGGVRVGVS
+207 FGSVRVGVS

-233 FFSVVA
+233 FFSVLT
-239 IFCSLVLA
+239 IFCSLVLG
-247 AVVSNFALGPL
+247 AVVSNVALGPL
-258 KAISRNLD
+258 KVISRNLD

-299 RDTNEIFSAL
+299 RDTNQIFSAL

-328 RDSRVVLVS
+328 RDTRVVLVS

-345 RPRREILGRTVED
+345 RPRREILGRTAEE
-358 IFSDGTVL
+358 IFSDGSVL

-377 RPLAQY
+377 RPLVQY
-383 EFEAVDGRRVQVSLD
+383 EFDAVDRRRVQVSLD

-415 AESVRRIEDE
+415 AESVRRIEND
-425 IEISRRLSASG
+425 IEMSRRLSASG

-469 ETRRHMDIIGN
+469 ETRRHMDVIGN

-497 PRDLRLEDV
+497 PRDLHLEDV
-506 DLRKILEDVS
+506 DLRRILESVAA
-516 MLAAP
+516 LAAP
-521 DAARRAVHIVLEL
+521 DAARHGVRLVQQLPNRELSNRELSSREL
-534 PNQELLNPELLSPE
+534 PNEDVSHG
-548 LLSPELSN
+548 
-556 PELPNPDL
+556 
-564 PNDDHALIVRVDS
+564 DDALIVRADS

-585 NLVLN
+585 NLVIN
-590 GVQSMKEGTLTLTA
+590 GVQAMTAGGTLTLKA
-604 RRDDEMIL
+604 RRDGETIL
-612 AEVRDQGCGIPPEAQ
+612 AEVLDQGCGIPPEAQ
-627 EKIFELYYTTKGDEG
+627 EKIFELYFTTKGGEG

-683 KPDRR
+683 KSESR
-688 ADAELTA
+688 EEVTA

>member
-1 MRRWLRRTQCRDGA
+1 
-15 LPISRC
+15 
-21 PGRANAASG
+21 
-30 DAAGRVFTRPIL
+30 
-42 MTRKFIIVLAITS
+42 MTRKFIIVLVITM

-62 GFSWFYLSQLLR
+62 CFSWIYLSQLLR
-74 QRLVWADETA
+74 QRLLWADETA
-84 SQITNSLEY
+84 SQLTNSLEY
-93 AASKAVPDLTSTR
+93 TASKAVPDLTSTR
-106 VDTNNP
+106 VDTENP

-123 QTDPNLNDQLEAL
+123 QTDTNLNDMLESV

-141 IIYDAAITDP
+141 IIYDAAIIDP
-151 NGVAILDTNPALNAK
+151 NGVAILDTNPALNGK
-166 PVPQRPSL
+166 PVPDRPPLS
-174 AVLRDAGFRRQ
+174 ALRDAGFRHQ
-185 LRLLYSPGTV
+185 LRLLYAPGAV
-195 YDVSIGLQLDGH
+195 YDVSIGLELDGH
-207 EFGGVRVGVS
+207 QFGGVRVGVS

-226 PKLQQAA
+226 PRLQQAA

-247 AVVSNFALGPL
+247 AVVSNVALGPL

-266 SASAGDLLPDEET
+266 SASAGNLLPEEE
-279 SAGDEVGL
+279 SGSEDEVGL

-299 RDTNEIFSAL
+299 RDTNQIFSAL

-328 RDSRVVLVS
+328 RDTRVVLVS

-345 RPRREILGRTVED
+345 RPRREILGRTAAE
-358 IFSDGTVL
+358 IFSATYGYGTVL

-377 RPLAQY
+377 RPLVQY
-383 EFEAVDGRRVQVSLD
+383 EFEAADGRRVQVSLD
-398 FIQEKGTP
+398 FIEEKGTS

-469 ETRRHMDIIGN
+469 ETRRHMDIISN

-506 DLRKILEDVS
+506 DLRKILESVAA
-516 MLAAP
+516 LAAP
-521 DAARRAVHIVLEL
+521 DAARHGVRVLLEL
-534 PNQELLNPELLSPE
+534 PGHEDDALL
-548 LLSPELSN
+548 
-556 PELPNPDL
+556 
-564 PNDDHALIVRVDS
+564 VRVDS
-577 DLMKQAIL
+577 DLIKQAIL

-590 GVQSMKEGTLTLTA
+590 GVQSMTAEGTLILTA

-612 AEVRDQGCGIPPEAQ
+612 AEVRDQGCGIPPDAQ
-627 EKIFELYYTTKGDEG
+627 EKIFELYYTTKSDQG

-676 RLPAAAA
+676 RLPAAAV

-688 ADAELTA
+688 EDEQITA

>member
-1 MRRWLRRTQCRDGA
+1 
-15 LPISRC
+15 
-21 PGRANAASG
+21 
-30 DAAGRVFTRPIL
+30 
-42 MTRKFIIVLAITS
+42 MTRKFIIVLVITT

-62 GFSWFYLSQLLR
+62 CFSWFYLSQLLR
-74 QRLVWADETA
+74 QRLLWADETA
-84 SQITNSLEY
+84 STLTNSLEY
-93 AASKAVPDLTSTR
+93 TASKAVPDLTSTR
-106 VDTNNP
+106 VDTDNP

-123 QTDPNLNDQLEAL
+123 QTDTNLNDMLESE

-141 IIYDAAITDP
+141 IIYDASIIDP
-151 NGVAILDTNPALNAK
+151 NGIAILDTNPSLNGK
-166 PVPQRPSL
+166 PVPERPRL
-174 AVLRDAGFRRQ
+174 AGLRDAGFRHQ
-185 LRLLYSPGTV
+185 LRLLYWPTTV
-195 YDVSIGLQLDGH
+195 YDVSIGLELDGQQ
-207 EFGGVRVGVS
+207 FGSVRVGVS

-226 PKLQQAA
+226 PRLQQAA

-247 AVVSNFALGPL
+247 AVVSNVALGPL
-258 KAISRNLD
+258 RAISRNLD
-266 SASAGDLLPDEET
+266 SASAGDVLPEEE
-279 SAGDEVGL
+279 SGSEDEVGL

-299 RDTNEIFSAL
+299 RDTNQIFSAL

-345 RPRREILGRTVED
+345 RPRREILGRSAEE
-358 IFSDGTVL
+358 IFSDGSVL

-377 RPLAQY
+377 RPLVQY
-383 EFEAVDGRRVQVSLD
+383 DFDAADGHRVQVSLD

-469 ETRRHMDIIGN
+469 DTRRHMDIIGS

-506 DLRKILEDVS
+506 DLRKTLESVS
-516 MLAAP
+516 VLAAP
-521 DAARRAVHIVLEL
+521 DAARHGVHIVLEL
-534 PNQELLNPELLSPE
+534 PNHDPLNE
-548 LLSPELSN
+548 
-556 PELPNPDL
+556 
-564 PNDDHALIVRVDS
+564 NDALQVRIDS
-577 DLMKQAIL
+577 DLIKQAIL
-585 NLVLN
+585 NLVIN
-590 GVQSMKEGTLTLTA
+590 GVQSMAAGGTLTIKA
-604 RRDDEMIL
+604 RREEEMIL
-612 AEVRDQGCGIPPEAQ
+612 AEVLDQGCGIPPDAQ

-676 RLPAAAA
+676 RLPAA
-683 KPDRR
+683 KPERR
-688 ADAELTA
+688 EDERRQGEEMTA

>member
-1 MRRWLRRTQCRDGA
+1 
-15 LPISRC
+15 
-21 PGRANAASG
+21 
-30 DAAGRVFTRPIL
+30 
-42 MTRKFIIVLAITS
+42 MTRKFIIVLAITT

-74 QRLVWADETA
+74 QRLLWADETA
-84 SQITNSLEY
+84 FQLTRQLEY
-93 AASKAVPDLTSTR
+93 AASKTVPDLTSTR

-112 KAMRA
+112 KALRA
-117 AITNYL
+117 AIITSL
-123 QTDPNLNDQLEAL
+123 QTDPNLNELLESM
-136 VGNSR
+136 VGNSP
-141 IIYDAAITDP
+141 IIYDAAIIDL
-151 NGVAILDTNPALNAK
+151 NGVAILDTNPALK
-166 PVPQRPSL
+166 DRPVPDRSPL
-174 AVLRDAGFRRQ
+174 RVLRDAGFRHQ
-185 LRLLYSPGTV
+185 LRMLYGPGTV
-195 YDVSIGLQLDGH
+195 YDASIGIELDGQA
-207 EFGGVRVGVS
+207 FGSVHVGVN

-226 PKLQQAA
+226 PRLQQAA
-233 FFSVVA
+233 FFSVMA

-247 AVVSNFALGPL
+247 AVVSNVALGPL
-258 KAISRNLD
+258 KAISRDLD
-266 SASAGDLLPDEET
+266 SASAGDPLPDEET
-279 SAGDEVGL
+279 RGDDEVGL

-299 RDTNEIFSAL
+299 RDTNQIFSAL

-328 RDSRVVLVS
+328 RDTRVVLVS

-345 RPRREILGRTVED
+345 RPRREILGRSAEE

-383 EFEAVDGRRVQVSLD
+383 EFDAADGRRVQVSLD

-415 AESVRRIEDE
+415 AESVRRIENE

-469 ETRRHMDIIGN
+469 ETRRHMDIIGD

-497 PRDLRLEDV
+497 PQDLRLEDV
-506 DLRKILEDVS
+506 DLRSVLDSVAV
-516 MLAAP
+516 LATP
-521 DAARRAVHIVLEL
+521 DAARHKVRIV
-534 PNQELLNPELLSPE
+534 QD
-548 LLSPELSN
+548 
-556 PELPNPDL
+556 LPNPEDARVDPL
-564 PNDDHALIVRVDS
+564 MVRVDS
-577 DLMKQAIL
+577 DLIKQAIL

-590 GVQSMKEGTLTLTA
+590 GVQSMTAGGTLTLKA
-604 RRDDEMIL
+604 RREGEMVV
-612 AEVRDQGCGIPPEAQ
+612 AEVMDQGCGIPPEAQ
-627 EKIFELYYTTKGDEG
+627 EKIFELYYTTKSDKG

-676 RLPAAAA
+676 RLPAAAV
-683 KPDRR
+683 KPQGKPHE
-688 ADAELTA
+688 ELTA

>member
-1 MRRWLRRTQCRDGA
+1 M
-15 LPISRC
+15 S
-21 PGRANAASG
+21 
-30 DAAGRVFTRPIL
+30 
-42 MTRKFIIVLAITS
+42 RKFNIVLVITT
-55 LFTALVV
+55 LFTTLVV

-74 QRLVWADETA
+74 QRLLWADETA
-84 SQITNSLEY
+84 SQLTNELEY
-93 AASKAVPDLTSTR
+93 TASKAVPDLTSTR
-106 VDTNNP
+106 IDTNNP
-112 KAMRA
+112 KAMRS

-123 QTDPNLNDQLEAL
+123 QTDTNLNDMLESL

-141 IIYDAAITDP
+141 IIYDAAIIDP
-151 NGVAILDTNPALNAK
+151 NGVAILDTNPALNGK
-166 PVPQRPSL
+166 PVPERARL
-174 AVLRDAGFRRQ
+174 AVLRDAGFRHQ
-185 LRLLYSPGTV
+185 LRLLYGPATV
-195 YDVSIGLQLDGH
+195 YDVSIGLELDGQQ
-207 EFGGVRVGVS
+207 FGSVRVGVS

-247 AVVSNFALGPL
+247 AVVSNVALGPL

-266 SASAGDLLPDEET
+266 SASAGDLLPAEQSGSE
-279 SAGDEVGL
+279 DEVGL

-299 RDTNEIFSAL
+299 RDTNQIFSAL

-345 RPRREILGRTVED
+345 RPRRDILGRSAEE
-358 IFSDGTVL
+358 IFSDGSVL

-377 RPLAQY
+377 RSLVQY
-383 EFEAVDGRRVQVSLD
+383 EFDAADGRRVQVSLD

-415 AESVRRIEDE
+415 TESVRRIEDE

-469 ETRRHMDIIGN
+469 DTRRHMDIIGS
-480 EIHRLDRVVQI
+480 EIRRLDRVVQI

-506 DLRKILEDVS
+506 DLRKILESVS
-516 MLAAP
+516 ALAAP
-521 DAARRAVHIVLEL
+521 DAARHSVRVVLEL
-534 PNQELLNPELLSPE
+534 PSHDLVKHDLLKE
-548 LLSPELSN
+548 
-556 PELPNPDL
+556 DL
-564 PNDDHALIVRVDS
+564 PDEKDPLVVRVDS
-577 DLMKQAIL
+577 DLIKQAIL
-585 NLVLN
+585 NLVIN
-590 GVQSMKEGTLTLTA
+590 GVQSMTAGGTLTIKA
-604 RRDDEMIL
+604 RREDETII
-612 AEVRDQGCGIPPEAQ
+612 AEVLDQGSGIPPEAQ
-627 EKIFELYYTTKGDEG
+627 EKIFELYYTTKGAEG

-676 RLPAAAA
+676 RLPAAS
-683 KPDRR
+683 KPERL
-688 ADAELTA
+688 AGEEITA